1 VAYVPPYFVFLH
13 AGRLAGDAAIT
24 MSPAAVTD
32 FPKFYTIDGRAQS
45 LAKHGSVG
53 AATWVCDRG
62 AGTLEAID
70 TLIIPA
76 GHNLGAQTVT
86 VHSDTEGTFATPTLL
101 KSFTSAAGQIMQTFT
116 SPSTERWVRV
126 SFTATGSAWEYGEL
140 WLGRKR
146 EPAKGPIAA
155 WPRARVPNV
164 KLLTFDSG
172 VTGSVVLGPSRLTYT
187 LSWQHLSGTDL
198 AIFNELDV
206 ACTPSCDRFY
216 FQPPD
221 DISALTLME
230 FGTPMK
236 WAQDAPDPRY
246 MGATYSVTLDMIEV
260 LG

>member
-1 VAYVPPYFVFLH
+1 MAYVPPYFVFLH

-116 SPSTERWVRV
+116 APSTERWVQVSLRPRV
-126 SFTATGSAWEYGEL
+126 ARGSTASYGSGA
-140 WLGRKR
+140 
-146 EPAKGPIAA
+146 
-155 WPRARVPNV
+155 
-164 KLLTFDSG
+164 
-172 VTGSVVLGPSRLTYT
+172 SVSRLRG
-187 LSWQHLSGTDL
+187 LSLRGP
-198 AIFNELDV
+198 AR
-206 ACTPSCDRFY
+206 ACRTSSC
-216 FQPPD
+216 
-221 DISALTLME
+221 
-230 FGTPMK
+230 
-236 WAQDAPDPRY
+236 
-246 MGATYSVTLDMIEV
+246 
-260 LG
+260 